1 MRKEK
6 TICAFCGKEANDT
19 GVRYIRGN
27 GVYICENCIS
37 HCNDLLSKVDTAKH
51 STGGQKKTPQEI
63 KAFLDEYVIGQDDAK
78 RILTT
83 AVYNHYKRINNKA
96 KVELQKS
103 NILLLGP
110 SGSGKTLLAK
120 TLAKFLDVPFAIADA
135 TTITEAG
142 YVGDDVEN
150 ILLRLY
156 EAANGDLE
164 KTQRGIVFIDE
175 IDKIARKSEN
185 TSITRDVS
193 GEGVQQAL
201 LKIIEGTV
209 SNVPIHGGRKHPM
222 GENIQ
227 IDTTN
232 ILFICGGAFVG
243 MEDVIKNM
251 NHKTCIGFGAK
262 VENEEENEVTAEALV
277 KYGLIPEL
285 VGRLPV
291 VTKLDELDENALIH
305 ILTDPKDAIIKQYQE
320 LFRMDRVKL
329 TFTPEAIHEIAV
341 RANKEKTGA
350 RGLRTIVE
358 KTLERPMFDIPSD
371 SDIRECIIKPENIG
385 GKLYPE
391 MKRRTETTRKRTEK
405 KRA

>member
-1 MRKEK
+1 MKKEP
-6 TICAFCGKEANDT
+6 IVCAFCGKEAT
-19 GVRYIRGN
+19 GTSRYIRGN
-27 GVYICENCIS
+27 NIYICEECIA
-37 HCNDLLSKVDTAKH
+37 HCSELLD
-51 STGGQKKTPQEI
+51 KKPHASSGNYGKKRTPQEI
-63 KAFLDEYVIGQDDAK
+63 KAFLDEYVIGQDEAK
-78 RILTT
+78 RVLTT
-83 AVYNHYKRINNKA
+83 AVYNHYKRISNTA
-96 KVELQKS
+96 KVDLQKS

-156 EAANGDLE
+156 EAAEGDIE
-164 KTQRGIVFIDE
+164 KAQRGIIFIDE

-209 SNVPIHGGRKHPM
+209 ATVPLHGGRKHPM
-222 GENIQ
+222 GENIS

-243 MEDVIKNM
+243 MDDVLKRM
-251 NHKTCIGFGAK
+251 NNTNRIGFGAK
-262 VENEEENEVTAEALV
+262 EEEKKEFEVTSEALV

-285 VGRLPV
+285 VGRLPII
-291 VTKLDELDENALIH
+291 TKLDELDENALIR

-320 LFRMDRVKL
+320 LFRMDHVKL
-329 TFTPEAIHEIAV
+329 TFTPEAIREIAA

-358 KTLERPMFDIPSD
+358 KTLERAMFDIPSD
-371 SDIRECIIKPENIG
+371 ANIRECIIKPENIG

-391 MKRRTETTRKRTEK
+391 IKKKAERKKPVKRR
-405 KRA
+405 A